1 MNVVTVVVL
10 VFVMTKD
17 TVIVKEENSVAMEY
31 VVQVYVWMN
40 VVSVEVLVS
49 ILQILVIV
57 TEGH

>member
-31 VVQVYVWMN
+31 VVQVNVWMN

>member
-31 VVQVYVWMN
+31 VVQVNVWMN

-57 TEGH
+57 TDRH